1 MSEKAKPF
9 NPLTIWVPVIMMVL
23 GVVIYYNYLVFIQ
36 EQQRSEDKNR
46 PAYLGRLERD
56 IELTERDGR
65 KVRLDELRGK
75 IILAS
80 WVYTRCPRGCAGVI
94 AKLKA
99 LHDAHKGD
107 PRIHFLSFTL
117 DPEDTPQMMQNF
129 ARGIGIADD
138 ANWWFVNGDKD
149 EVRRYMTQYFKFR
162 PVQDLPVEDRL
173 SPDDKYI
180 HDLRVA
186 LVDSQGHVRG
196 SLYDLMN
203 ADPEFA
209 KYWDA
214 QIRKDLD
221 WLLHEKPAKDGSP
234 DAVPAAGAPAIPSES
249 KD

>member
-1 MSEKAKPF
+1 MSDQPRPF

-23 GVVIYYNYLVFIQ
+23 GVVIYYNYLVFLKD
-36 EQQRSEDKNR
+36 QQRSEEKDR
-46 PAYLGRLERD
+46 PAFLGRLERD

-65 KVRLDELRGK
+65 KVHLEELRGK
-75 IILAS
+75 IIIAS

-99 LHDAHKGD
+99 LHDQYQGNPA
-107 PRIHFLSFTL
+107 IHFLSFTL
-117 DPEDTPQMMQNF
+117 DPEDTPEMMQNF

-138 ANWWFVNGDKD
+138 ANWWFVNGNKD

-162 PVQDLPVEDRL
+162 PVQDLPEADRL

-186 LVDSQGHVRG
+186 LVDAQGHVRG

-203 ADPEFA
+203 ADPDFQ

-214 QIRKDLD
+214 QIRKDLA
-221 WLLHEKPAKDGSP
+221 WVFKEKPGAQPDSP
-234 DAVPAAGAPAIPSES
+234 PTPVTPPETTSSLE
-249 KD
+249 K

>member
-1 MSEKAKPF
+1 MTDKPRPF

-23 GVVIYYNYLVFIQ
+23 GVVIYYNYLVFLSD
-36 EQQRSEDKNR
+36 QQRSEEKDR
-46 PAYLGRLERD
+46 PAFLGRLERD

-75 IILAS
+75 VLLAS

-99 LHDAHKGD
+99 LHDQYQGN
-107 PRIHFLSFTL
+107 PNIHFLSFTL
-117 DPEDTPQMMQNF
+117 DPEDTPEMMQNF
-129 ARGIGIADD
+129 ARGIGIRDD
-138 ANWWFVNGDKD
+138 ANWWFVNGNKD

-162 PVQDLPVEDRL
+162 PVQDLPEADRL

-186 LVDSQGHVRG
+186 LVDGQGHVRG

-203 ADPEFA
+203 ADPDFQ

-214 QIRKDLD
+214 QIRKDLA
-221 WLLHEKPAKDGSP
+221 WVLKEKPGSQSATP
-234 DAVPAAGAPAIPSES
+234 ETSATKADPTLQPE
-249 KD
+249 K